1 MPFKL
6 PAHTHLEL
14 SMATHS
20 NTSAADTQL
29 TPQQESF
36 ATGLALGLSQ
46 AEAYR
51 RAYPKSV
58 TWKDSTIWPQA
69 SKLAATYKVCTRVDE
84 LKSAAAKANG
94 LTVELALRE
103 AARLAFFDI
112 RKLLDANGR
121 PIPLHELD
129 DDTAAAIQ
137 GLELAVEKSGK
148 GEETVLT
155 EVRRYK
161 MVDKNA
167 ALERVFKH
175 LNLYANEHESAS
187 PLKAMADLLKL
198 VQGSKLPI
206 STARQ

>member
-1 MPFKL
+1 
-6 PAHTHLEL
+6 
-14 SMATHS
+14 MATRR
-20 NTSAADTQL
+20 SASAVTTPL
-29 TPQQESF
+29 TPQQETF
-36 ATGLALGLSQ
+36 ATGVALGLSQ

-58 TWKDSTIWPQA
+58 KWKDKTVWSKASTLSA
-69 SKLAATYKVCTRVDE
+69 VEKVWRRVDE
-84 LKSAAAKANG
+84 LKTAAAKANG
-94 LTVELALRE
+94 LTVERALRE
-103 AARLAFFDI
+103 AGRLAFFDI

-137 GLELAVEKSGK
+137 GLELAMEKSGK

-155 EVRRYK
+155 KVRRYK

-187 PLKAMADLLKL
+187 PMKAMADLMNL
-198 VQGSKLPI
+198 VRGSKLPI
-206 STARQ
+206 STARK